1 MIIIAVMKKWG
12 PLIIGWVIFAA
23 GLLNISSSL
32 WSHSRVRM
40 RMLTQIVPLEI
51 SYASRTTTLL
61 AGMFLLYLA
70 NGLWERKNRAWWLAV
85 GLLIISFMSHILKG
99 LDFAES
105 LTMLIPLGLLSAFK
119 EEFTVVSGRVGT
131 LIGIRNALLIL
142 AGLFA
147 YSTLGFYA
155 LDGQFNIP
163 VNWRNIE
170 RDYEYS
176 ILGLGQDVLIP
187 RTRQTV
193 WFENSISAVGF
204 WSILGAFGALFAPFI
219 TRTKLTAEEKE
230 KIYKMVKNSGNQP
243 LSYFSL
249 MADKHYYF
257 TKDGQGVVAYKPARG
272 VALALGGPVNEEFSQ
287 AMREKGLIPAFYDI
301 QKEKLEGWKMASWGE
316 MPEIDPEIFDLSSP
330 ESADVRHA
338 AAKISR
344 EGIMFRWYNLAAVP
358 WQVMSEVNQLY
369 AGWLKSKKL
378 TPLAFSTNFFPLP
391 TDQDAHLQAGFDAS
405 GALQSAVSLLPYDG
419 NKRLALDLM
428 IKAKQAPNG
437 IMEAALADVIRFS
450 KENYIKTVNLGMVAL
465 VGSAWA
471 KPVIEALKP
480 FYNYKTLYFFKR
492 KFNPRWVKMYIGYQK
507 ETDLPRIA
515 LAAIAVHLGRGK

>member
-1 MIIIAVMKKWG
+1 M
-12 PLIIGWVIFAA
+12 
-23 GLLNISSSL
+23 
-32 WSHSRVRM
+32 
-40 RMLTQIVPLEI
+40 T
-51 SYASRTTTLL
+51 
-61 AGMFLLYLA
+61 
-70 NGLWERKNRAWWLAV
+70 
-85 GLLIISFMSHILKG
+85 LLIISFVSHIFKG

-105 LTMLIPLGLLSAFK
+105 LTMLIPIGLLIIFRD
-119 EEFTVVSGRVGT
+119 EFTVVSGRVET
-131 LIGIRNALLIL
+131 LIGIRNAFLIL
-142 AGLFA
+142 VVLLA

-155 LDGQFNIP
+155 LAGQFNVP
-163 VNWRNIE
+163 VTWKNIE

-176 ILGLGQDVLIP
+176 ILGLGHDALIP
-187 RTRQTV
+187 RTRQTL
-193 WFENSISAVGF
+193 WFEDSISVVGF
-204 WSILGAFGALFAPFI
+204 WGVLGAFGALFAPFI
-219 TRTKLTAEEKE
+219 IRTKLTAGEKE

-301 QKEKLEGWKMASWGE
+301 QKEKLVGWKMASWGE
-316 MPEIDPEIFDLSSP
+316 MPEIEPEIFDLNSP

-338 AAKISR
+338 VAKIGR
-344 EGIMFRWYNLAAVP
+344 EGIVFRWYNLAAVP

-391 TDQDAHLQAGFDAS
+391 SGPDAYLQAGFDAS
-405 GALQSAVSLLPYDG
+405 GKLLSAVSLLPYDSG
-419 NKRLALDLM
+419 QKLALDLM
-428 IKAKQAPNG
+428 IKAKQVPNG
-437 IMEAALADVIRFS
+437 IMEAALADVIKFS
-450 KENYIKTVNLGMVAL
+450 KDNHVKTVNLGIVAL

-492 KFNPRWVKMYIGYQK
+492 KFNPRWIKMYIGYQR
-507 ETDLPRIA
+507 ETDLPRIG